1 MSRRAPEAAP
11 LVRDA
16 LPSFA
21 PELERLLTLAGSP
34 ELAAQV
40 RELRLVGRCRCGQ
53 PDCATFHVV
62 TARAA
67 PPDPAFGRAELECA
81 DLEAEGGSVV
91 VDVEGGRLRTVEVL
105 GWPDV
110 KAELDAAIPPGRGC
124 LPA

>member
-1 MSRRAPEAAP
+1 MRRHALDHAP

-21 PELERLLTLAGSP
+21 PELERLLAAESA

-40 RELRLVGRCRCGQ
+40 GGLRLVGRCRCGQ
-53 PDCATFHVV
+53 SDCATFHVISD
-62 TARAA
+62 RAA
-67 PPDPAFGRAELECA
+67 PPAPGYGASELECL
-81 DLEAEGGSVV
+81 DLEAVGGLVV

-110 KAELDAAIPPGRGC
+110 KEELDVVLPPRSA
-124 LPA
+124 PRAV